1 MAGGRGVSSKRLGKG
16 EVGTA
21 WGHSFL
27 AKGKGTAT
35 VIPNWAPNS
44 SLPHHSTLPPNP
56 IISKKTK
63 KEMKSAAAS
72 FSTPPTR
79 TNNPQ
84 PRGSFGAWVRRQGT
98 LRRQASSPGSCLNRW
113 STWSQ
118 EGQGHEDPA
127 PLPPG
132 NSGEFTTPS
141 FTQLLCPAPAQP
153 CPHLAKGLV
162 LLKMQ
167 ETLLHDRLLHP
178 DHCHFSAPLP
188 LPLTSLFSL
197 LGLFP
202 LLSSSFPLCLES
214 FTLF

>member
-1 MAGGRGVSSKRLGKG
+1 M
-16 EVGTA
+16 
-21 WGHSFL
+21 
-27 AKGKGTAT
+27 
-35 VIPNWAPNS
+35 IPNWPPNS
-44 SLPHHSTLPPNP
+44 SHPHPSTLPPNP

-63 KEMKSAAAS
+63 KEMKSTAAS

-79 TNNPQ
+79 TNSPQ

-98 LRRQASSPGSCLNRW
+98 LRRQASSQGSCLNRW
-113 STWSQ
+113 SARPQ
-118 EGQGHEDPA
+118 EGQGHEDP
-127 PLPPG
+127 PLPR
-132 NSGEFTTPS
+132 EFTTPS
-141 FTQLLCPAPAQP
+141 STQLLWPAPAQP

-162 LLKMQ
+162 LLKVQ

-178 DHCHFSAPLP
+178 DHRHFSAPLP
-188 LPLTSLFSL
+188 LPLTSLLSL